1 MCHSQDFFFWALDDF
16 WRIGFLFWVFLLLFF
31 FNIGEG
37 GSSFDLFFLAEY
49 YWQLCCIDWIRK
61 GLIINLWDSQIFLW
75 IRANYEWM
83 AVTKSEYVKQINGT
97 VSELYLLFHLRWSF
111 LWLCSTPWGDS
122 TLHPF
127 HPNIFQIPH
136 TPKCFSTYI

>member
-1 MCHSQDFFFWALDDF
+1 MCHSQDFFFWALGYF
-16 WRIGFLFWVFLLLFF
+16 WGVGVGFWFRFF
-31 FNIGEG
+31 FLNVVGEG
-37 GSSFDLFFLAEY
+37 GGSFVLIFFFVEY
-49 YWQLCCIDWIRK
+49 YWQLGCIDWIRK
-61 GLIINLWDSQIFLW
+61 GLIINLWDSHIFLW
-75 IRANYEWM
+75 TRANYGWM

-127 HPNIFQIPH
+127 RPVIFQTPH
-136 TPKCFSTYI
+136 TPICFSTYI